1 MKFFVKFSKFPN
13 IFPFRK
19 ERNTIYWNQ
28 SFFARVE
35 TIFSEMLLG
44 TS

>member
-1 MKFFVKFSKFPN
+1 MNFFVNFSNFPN

-19 ERNTIYWNQ
+19 AENTIYWNY

-35 TIFSEMLLG
+35 TIFSEMLFG